1 LNDLLIY
8 RILREVF
15 LFDYYIFLSYLKII
29 YNFTK
34 KIGSTW
40 IYYYL
45 TYISCPLSSPTN
57 LRYFRLIIGKSMPII
72 NDIYILSKKM
82 VISKWKI
89 TILSWSNNLFLLRIN
104 LTRWFYW
111 GIVFIW
117 IKIKSIFIIFMM
129 PISIIVNLFQ
139 GFYLT
144 S

>member
-1 LNDLLIY
+1 MNDLLIY